1 MDQVT
6 KNQREVWRH
15 KEAQIQNLRKYMST
29 EIDKNRNIQIDNY
42 RDRKRKRRTEARRE
56 RNKMDTLK
64 TLDKL
69 KGISPL

>member
-1 MDQVT
+1 
-6 KNQREVWRH
+6 
-15 KEAQIQNLRKYMST
+15 MST